1 MTWNYPWQPD
11 EDPDHK
17 TGEVDQDGCPARLR
31 DDHGYYL
38 WFTAMRKKY
47 GYPRAEHVPT
57 WEPRFKD
64 WVAPATGDY

>member
-1 MTWNYPWQPD
+1 MSWNYPWTPE
-11 EDPDHK
+11 EDPDYE
-17 TGEVDQDGCPARLR
+17 TGTDKDDVPIRNR
-31 DDHGYYL
+31 DDHRYFL

-47 GYPRAEHVPT
+47 GYPRTEHVAL

>member
-1 MTWNYPWQPD
+1 MTWNYPWAPE
-11 EDPDHK
+11 EDPDF
-17 TGEVDQDGCPARLR
+17 ERADGTQNR
-31 DDHGYYL
+31 DHHRYFL

-64 WVAPATGDY
+64 WTPSPIGDY